1 MQAGPPCLPL
11 LEVRCTAHMHCST
24 LQGVPHFLNSI
35 KLDFQSRPKLEG
47 YPHSNPLEG
56 LLYRHQQISPLLMP
70 GCRLSFVTWN
80 NILRGTHLNL
90 QVQAHVHQ
98 GKVFARAAT

>member
-1 MQAGPPCLPL
+1 MPL

-24 LQGVPHFLNSI
+24 LQGVPHFLIRSNWVSI
-35 KLDFQSRPKLEG
+35 VVPKLEG
-47 YPHSNPLEG
+47 YPHSNPFEG